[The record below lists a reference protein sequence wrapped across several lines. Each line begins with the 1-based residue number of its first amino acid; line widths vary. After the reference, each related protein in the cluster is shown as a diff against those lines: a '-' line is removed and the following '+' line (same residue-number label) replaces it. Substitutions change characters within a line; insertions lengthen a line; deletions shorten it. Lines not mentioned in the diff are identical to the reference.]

1 MKALNKIQLI
11 GNVGNAPEI
20 RSTPSGSKVAKLSI
34 ATNRTWKD
42 RDGTVQEKTDWH
54 RCTFFGQIADVVE
67 KWIHKGDRLYVEG
80 RIEYSTSEADGVKKY
95 FTDIVVQELVM
106 LGGVSESVAPQSQDI
121 PF

>member
-1 MKALNKIQLI
+1 MKALNKVQLI
-11 GNVGNAPEI
+11 GNVGSAPEV

-67 KWIHKGDRLYVEG
+67 KWVKKGDRLYVEG
-80 RIEYSTSEADGVKKY
+80 RIEYSTSGEGDQQK
-95 FTDIVVQELVM
+95 FWTDVIVQELIM
-106 LGGVSESVAPQSQDI
+106 LGGTEKHEPAEM